1 MEQQPELKFA
11 TDFLTDD
18 FTSLESSVFYFL
30 QLIFF
35 NFHIHLQRLKAISDV
50 LLRSRNDQIMRYA
63 NDAKNYFIPKM
74 SFKPSKV
81 MTPPAIRS
89 KIALDFK

>member
-1 MEQQPELKFA
+1 M
-11 TDFLTDD
+11 
-18 FTSLESSVFYFL
+18 
-30 QLIFF
+30 
-35 NFHIHLQRLKAISDV
+35 LKAIPDA
-50 LLRSRNDQIMRYA
+50 LLCSRNDKIIRYA

-89 KIALDFK
+89 KNLLQILARAAVPD

>member
-30 QLIFF
+30 QLIF
-35 NFHIHLQRLKAISDV
+35 NFRIHFQIFKAIPDV
-50 LLRSRNDQIMRYA
+50 LLRSKNDKITRYA
-63 NDAKNYFIPKM
+63 NDAKTTSYQK
-74 SFKPSKV
+74 
-81 MTPPAIRS
+81 
-89 KIALDFK
+89 

>member
-1 MEQQPELKFA
+1 MTQK
-11 TDFLTDD
+11 
-18 FTSLESSVFYFL
+18 
-30 QLIFF
+30 
-35 NFHIHLQRLKAISDV
+35 LKAIANV
-50 LLRSRNDQIMRYA
+50 LLRSKNDKITRYA
-63 NDAKNYFIPKM
+63 NDAKNYFIPKI

>member
-30 QLIFF
+30 QLIF
-35 NFHIHLQRLKAISDV
+35 
-50 LLRSRNDQIMRYA
+50 
-63 NDAKNYFIPKM
+63 
-74 SFKPSKV
+74 
-81 MTPPAIRS
+81 
-89 KIALDFK
+89 